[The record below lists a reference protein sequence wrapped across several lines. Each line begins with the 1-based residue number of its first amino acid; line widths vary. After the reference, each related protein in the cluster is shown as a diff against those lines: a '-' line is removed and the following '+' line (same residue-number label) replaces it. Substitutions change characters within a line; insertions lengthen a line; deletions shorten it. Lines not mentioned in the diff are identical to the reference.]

1 MRLEDIDNDDDV
13 DDDDNDRYH
22 RWPPWQGM
30 PVQANPGWS
39 CSCMSLFDK
48 LIFVQL

>member
-13 DDDDNDRYH
+13 DDDNDRYH
-22 RWPPWQGM
+22 RWRPWQGM